1 MSATAAMINGLAIA
15 CLVAAFVKDRQ
26 RARQSLRMAL
36 KSFAGILPAVLAI
49 IVLIGLLLAF
59 ATPQQISRFVG
70 EQAGLGGILAI
81 AATGALLYIPAI
93 VAFPLAGS
101 LLQSGASVSAVA
113 AFITT
118 LTMVGVVT
126 LPLEIGQLGKK
137 LALLRN
143 GLSFVGAIAIA
154 LLMGVV
160 L

>member
-1 MSATAAMINGLAIA
+1 MSATAIIINLLALGLLAYALVRDRVRAQQAMR
-15 CLVAAFVKDRQ
+15 V
-26 RARQSLRMAL
+26 AL
-36 KSFAGILPAVLAI
+36 KSFTGILPAILAI

>member
-1 MSATAAMINGLAIA
+1 MSATAIIINALAMTL
-15 CLVAAFVKDRQ
+15 LVVAFVKDGA
-26 RARQSLRMAL
+26 RAKQSLRMAL

-59 ATPQQISRFVG
+59 ATPGQISRFVG
-70 EQAGLGGILAI
+70 DQAGLGGIIAI
-81 AATGALLYIPAI
+81 AAMGAVLYIPAI

-126 LPLEIGQLGKK
+126 LPMEINQLGRKM
-137 LALLRN
+137 ALLRN
-143 GLSFVGAIAIA
+143 GLSFVAAIAIA
-154 LLMGVV
+154 LLMGAI

>member
-1 MSATAAMINGLAIA
+1 MSATGVIINLLALT
-15 CLVAAFVKDRQ
+15 CLAVAFVKDSA
-26 RARQSLRMAL
+26 RARQSLRVAL

-49 IVLIGLLLAF
+49 IVLIGLLMAF
-59 ATPQQISRFVG
+59 ATPGQISRFVG
-70 EQAGLGGILAI
+70 DQAGLGGIIAI
-81 AATGALLYIPAI
+81 AAMGAVLYIPAI

-126 LPLEIGQLGKK
+126 LPMEINQLGRK

-143 GLSFVGAIAIA
+143 GLSFIAAIAIA